1 MRRFSFRQF
10 LGIVPGL
17 ALAGLLSAL
26 PAHAQDAKPQPE
38 KGFRV
43 TYLLFSGRP
52 NPSVDV
58 TEPRQVAEIAQRLA
72 GALAGGARGN
82 AGASHPVLGYNGIM
96 IQRLGAAKGEGWF
109 VVKKDTLR
117 VEGGDAQNLSDETRG
132 LESAAAYSRS
142 TAAVSREAEE
152 IEGLLITL
160 GLSAGAIDEAGQSVL
175 YSPE

>member
-1 MRRFSFRQF
+1 MRRFSFRYF

-17 ALAGLLSAL
+17 ALVSLLSAL
-26 PAHAQDAKPQPE
+26 PAHAQNAKPQPE

-72 GALAGGARGN
+72 GTLAAGARGD
-82 AGASHPVLGYNGIM
+82 AGAPHPVLGYNGIM
-96 IQRLGAAKGEGWF
+96 IQRLGASKGEGWF
-109 VVKKDTLR
+109 VVKKDMLR
-117 VEGGDAQNLSDETRG
+117 VEGGDAQVLPSETGG
-132 LESAAAYSRS
+132 LKSMAAFSRS
-142 TAAVSREAEE
+142 TVAVSREAEE
-152 IEGLLITL
+152 IEDLLIAL
-160 GLSAGAIDEAGQSVL
+160 GTSAGAIDEAGLSVL